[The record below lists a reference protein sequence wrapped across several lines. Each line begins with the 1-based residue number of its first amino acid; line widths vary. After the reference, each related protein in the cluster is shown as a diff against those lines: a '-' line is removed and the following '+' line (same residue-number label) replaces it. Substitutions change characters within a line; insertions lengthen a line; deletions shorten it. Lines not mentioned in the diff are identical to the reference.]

1 MIQSV
6 SFKGVFTIDE
16 HIKVLEE
23 LNGCGSKCGKQ
34 YDCQVYKDQASQI
47 HIELK
52 EVTQHAR

>member
-52 EVTQHAR
+52 EVSHG